1 MESLSH
7 QGIPVPKVISFDKS
21 ETDLDI
27 AIIEKVE
34 GIRLDTLWDSLTKQ
48 EKVQITEE
56 IGKIL
61 RKIHSIKL
69 PKFGRLKEGGE
80 VEQEPDF
87 KFKNSELPSEY
98 SDFLR
103 KEFEKHFYE
112 IGKLFSF
119 KEIDSEQILK
129 IISFVLNNKEE
140 IEYTGKP
147 TLIHG
152 DFMLGHIFVK
162 KEKEKY
168 QITGIIDVEFAEP
181 SSPEFDFIKLHRQ
194 GFFEDKELLEA
205 LKKGYGE
212 INEKAVEIFRM
223 IRDLEFA
230 QVLIFSGNSKKGNE
244 IINQIE
250 ERIKVLEN

>member
-1 MESLSH
+1 
-7 QGIPVPKVISFDKS
+7 
-21 ETDLDI
+21 
-27 AIIEKVE
+27 
-34 GIRLDTLWDSLTKQ
+34 
-48 EKVQITEE
+48 
-56 IGKIL
+56 
-61 RKIHSIKL
+61 
-69 PKFGRLKEGGE
+69 
-80 VEQEPDF
+80 
-87 KFKNSELPSEY
+87 
-98 SDFLR
+98 
-103 KEFEKHFYE
+103 
-112 IGKLFSF
+112 
-119 KEIDSEQILK
+119 
-129 IISFVLNNKEE
+129 
-140 IEYTGKP
+140 
-147 TLIHG
+147 
-152 DFMLGHIFVK
+152 MLGHIFVK